1 MLVLQDFG
9 KKYPANFTMG
19 AFSSYLGPTIGTP
32 FSTNRSVR

>member
-1 MLVLQDFG
+1 LNVGTAGFW

-32 FSTNRSVR
+32 F